1 MADKYAPRPCRAGC
15 GSNVLGPDRMALKS
29 TMTSTRLA
37 SVAEFIGIAPGELEN
52 LFFCE
57 EWSADLATGLV
68 KPGPETARLHGIAGT
83 PCGIMDLI
91 QLYDPADWPKVLQ
104 ALEGAATAST
114 TFSFA
119 TTIRPRPGLHRAV
132 FCFGQS
138 EMADG
143 CDGTIHGTFAI
154 ARVCIETAPDRRG
167 RLN

>member
-1 MADKYAPRPCRAGC
+1 MWVERSRTRPNGLEIDNDIHQSCLRG
-15 GSNVLGPDRMALKS
+15 GVHRH
-29 TMTSTRLA
+29 R
-37 SVAEFIGIAPGELEN
+37 PGELEN